1 MHVVGIA
8 GALWIEK
15 SVDSPGYVVRFIF
28 DTHSSYLAS
37 GILMSRQPLQ
47 EGVQIYGLEGKSM
60 LYTIINL
67 IA

>member
-1 MHVVGIA
+1 
-8 GALWIEK
+8 
-15 SVDSPGYVVRFIF
+15 
-28 DTHSSYLAS
+28 
-37 GILMSRQPLQ
+37 MSRQPLQ